1 MFPVKSIL
9 NLSPNALNQQLAE
22 VGVFDIPPAA
32 RDYLLRLL
40 STEGPITPWQI
51 RERAREI
58 AIMAFQCSTPEGR
71 LALSRTLSESD
82 QGAIALH
89 AYVDG
94 PAWLTT
100 DLVEEIQQAGMV
112 PVFIV
117 QPKVGRLRLITAS
130 SGCPGMSPRS
140 IVEPLSRCAILPD
153 LSCD

>member
-1 MFPVKSIL
+1 MVPAPRTPTRICARICTRFVPTCLPNSQDNSRNHKTELTAPLPSGSGAVK
-9 NLSPNALNQQLAE
+9 
-22 VGVFDIPPAA
+22 
-32 RDYLLRLL
+32 
-40 STEGPITPWQI
+40 
-51 RERAREI
+51 
-58 AIMAFQCSTPEGR
+58 AFQCSTPEGR

-100 DLVEEIQQAGMV
+100 DLVEDIQQAGMV

-140 IVEPLSRCAILPD
+140 VVEPLSRCAILPD